1 MSIIRRAFTI
11 LAVGVLPIF
20 GSCIFDAKEA
30 GPDDKTPPVQYL
42 PLDTRDNLLYNL
54 ELAYNQRNLEE
65 FLKLLDNGVYQF
77 FFSAT
82 DVSQGLVD
90 QDSWGYAAEAE
101 ATGRLFD
108 RSPPANDPRADKIAL
123 TLLYTEGDGAWQEMV
138 PSSYPSETW
147 YQKTVEYRLSV
158 RVGETD
164 YNQNRVIVALLT
176 VRQKPGESI
185 WQIVEWR
192 DDI

>member
-1 MSIIRRAFTI
+1 VTWRRPIAYLLLV
-11 LAVGVLPIF
+11 LATGLVGCSD
-20 GSCIFDAKEA
+20 GSDPV
-30 GPDDKTPPVQYL
+30 GPAPRVVYKNLTS
-42 PLDTRDNLLYNL
+42 RDHLLYNL
-54 ELAYNQRNLEE
+54 ELAYNERNLEE
-65 FLKLLDNGVYQF
+65 FLKLLDKTDGVYQF

-82 DVSQGLVD
+82 DVSQGLVN
-90 QDSWGYAAEAE
+90 QASWGYADEAE

-108 RSPPANDPRADKIAL
+108 RNPPANDPRADKIAL
-123 TLLYTEGDGAWQEMV
+123 NMLYIEGDDAWQDMV

-147 YQKTVEYRLSV
+147 YQKTIEYRLSV